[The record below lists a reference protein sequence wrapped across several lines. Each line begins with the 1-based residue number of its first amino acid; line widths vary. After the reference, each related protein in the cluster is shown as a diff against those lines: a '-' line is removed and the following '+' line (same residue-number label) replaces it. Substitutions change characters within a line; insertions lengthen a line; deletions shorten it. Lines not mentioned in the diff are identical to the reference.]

1 MKVRHALAAQPTD
14 CAQYG
19 RAFETLLS
27 ETPEWR
33 SSSVQYKE
41 LKKLVGRVAA
51 ALRELGLTHDVL
63 HDLLSTPAH
72 DSPAPKHLELPPLQ
86 PRRSSS
92 PHGSPR
98 RRPSSASRRRRQAVL
113 GKGKARARAEYEV
126 EQGPSTALRRR

>member
-14 CAQYG
+14 CVQYG
-19 RAFETLLS
+19 RAFESLLS

-51 ALRELGLTHDVL
+51 ELRELGLTHDVL
-63 HDLLSTPAH
+63 HELLSTPAH
-72 DSPAPKHLELPPLQ
+72 ESPAPKHLELPTLQ

-92 PHGSPR
+92 PS
-98 RRPSSASRRRRQAVL
+98 RRPSNRRRRQAVL

-126 EQGPSTALRRR
+126 EQGPSTVL